1 MYILEHVRIHP
12 LDSFPGRCQDTH
24 RNGPPPFT
32 SHAMVRSPD
41 PPMVKSKEPLEVTQ
55 WMSPEC
61 RVLVLGPTSRSLKDF
76 DLNMA
81 AKPVKY
87 GQKWIYIL
95 ISMESFNLNTLSLR
109 FGDTKWEKS
118 IEHQFF
124 WPHLTALNVVSIC
137 SLCTLRMYTASVE
150 GVGWCCGQCL
160 ATKGANVMPNFWE
173 EMLNC
178 FHITSSLRFVTI
190 CRTFDKHDGYSK
202 VRCYSVLSLLSTTSA
217 MNDRKSWLPNASN
230 QHSQTKTF
238 ENIGQ
243 VCHDIA

>member
-12 LDSFPGRCQDTH
+12 LDSFPGRCQDTN
-24 RNGPPPFT
+24 RNGPPFHQPRHGQVT
-32 SHAMVRSPD
+32 RSTHGQIQGAVGGQ
-41 PPMVKSKEPLEVTQ
+41 PMDVARMQGVGVGTHIPLVKRFGFKHGGEASEVWSK
-55 WMSPEC
+55 M
-61 RVLVLGPTSRSLKDF
+61 
-76 DLNMA
+76 DLL
-81 AKPVKY
+81 
-87 GQKWIYIL
+87 L

-202 VRCYSVLSLLSTTSA
+202 VRCYSVLSLLGTTSA

>member
-1 MYILEHVRIHP
+1 MSGTLAFFRVVLLEHYGATLNRLAIPGIPMYILEHVRIHP
-12 LDSFPGRCQDTH
+12 LDSFPGRCQDTN
-24 RNGPPPFT
+24 RNGPPFT

-41 PPMVKSKEPLEVTQ
+41 PPMVRSQEPLEVTQ
-55 WMSPEC
+55 WMSREC
-61 RVLVLGPTSRSLKDF
+61 RVLVLGSTSLSLKDF

-137 SLCTLRMYTASVE
+137 SLCTSRIYTASVE
-150 GVGWCCGQCL
+150 GVGWCCGQSL
-160 ATKGANVMPNFWE
+160 AKKRCKCSAKLLRRDVELFPYYI
-173 EMLNC
+173 
-178 FHITSSLRFVTI
+178 ITTCS
-190 CRTFDKHDGYSK
+190 
-202 VRCYSVLSLLSTTSA
+202 
-217 MNDRKSWLPNASN
+217 
-230 QHSQTKTF
+230 
-238 ENIGQ
+238 
-243 VCHDIA
+243 